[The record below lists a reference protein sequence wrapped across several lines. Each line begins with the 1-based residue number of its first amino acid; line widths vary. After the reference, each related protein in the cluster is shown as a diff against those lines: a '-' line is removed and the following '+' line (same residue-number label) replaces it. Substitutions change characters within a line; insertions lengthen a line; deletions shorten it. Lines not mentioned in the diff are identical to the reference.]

1 MRSGSNPNTFF
12 EVLSI
17 RQTLILHPIAG
28 LWGNCTAGNLL
39 LNYNIFWFEI
49 FLMIKNA
56 VKNKEFDDERI
67 KRDKQILKYA
77 PHIKYLANRLAIRLP
92 SHIDI
97 DDIINSGVIGLIDAI
112 DKFDE
117 NKGVQFKTYAEF
129 RIRGAILDNLRSL
142 DWVPRSIRKSTNM
155 LENTYAEL
163 EKKFN
168 RPATDDEV
176 TAALNISLEKF
187 HEMIALASGVTLLSL
202 DMVSSHDDI
211 KVNLL
216 DCLADSDNINPMTYF
231 RMEEIRDVVADSI
244 NDLPDKEKQV
254 VCLYYY
260 DDLTM
265 KEISKT
271 LNLTESRVSQI
282 HAKAVLRLRGK
293 SRQYLESK

>member
-1 MRSGSNPNTFF
+1 
-12 EVLSI
+12 
-17 RQTLILHPIAG
+17 
-28 LWGNCTAGNLL
+28 
-39 LNYNIFWFEI
+39 
-49 FLMIKNA
+49 MIKNA
-56 VKNKEFDDERI
+56 VKNKKFDTERI
-67 KRDKQILKYA
+67 KRDEQILQYA
-77 PHIKYLANRLAIRLP
+77 PHIKYLASRLAVRLP
-92 SHIDI
+92 SHIGI

-112 DKFDE
+112 DKFDV
-117 NKGVQFKTYAEF
+117 NKGVKFKTYAEF

-163 EKKFN
+163 ERKFN

-176 TAALNISLEKF
+176 ATALNVSLEKY
-187 HEMIALASGVTLLSL
+187 HQMIALASGVTLLSL
-202 DMVSSHDDI
+202 DMISNQDNI

-216 DCLADSDNINPMTYF
+216 DCLADSDNINPMTVL
-231 RMEEIRDVVADSI
+231 RTEEIRAVVADSI
-244 NDLPDKEKQV
+244 DNLPEKEKQV
-254 VCLYYY
+254 ICLYYY

-293 SRQYLESK
+293 SRQYLENK